1 MPAGRAV
8 PDAPQ
13 GADGLHFRR
22 MHLSHRRNGDILEV
36 ELAGSWRGSELPAID
51 AAISGLPM
59 SGVDS
64 VRVTVPPELDMDL
77 AGAWRLRDWLDSAQ
91 RSGTRVEFQGER
103 PSQVELIDATVSGR
117 VRAVPPTSSESFF
130 EPVSALG
137 RHVTRRW
144 VSLLL
149 ALDFVGRIT
158 LTWLRAITSW
168 RRLRP
173 ISVARHVYETGLTA
187 IPIVSLIAFLITVI
201 IAYIAAQYMRSY
213 GAEIYVVDLITISVL
228 RELAVLLTAI
238 IVAGR
243 SGSAF
248 AAEIG
253 AMKLNEEVDALH
265 AIGVQPYEVLVLP
278 RVIGLVIALPLL
290 AVAADI
296 VGLTGGALL
305 CRWLLDMP
313 LVLFLERAQDAIA
326 PTTFWVGI
334 MKAPVFAVLIA
345 LTGTYRGLQVRGS
358 SRELG
363 RLTTTAV
370 VQSIFLVLFADAL
383 FAVAFWL
390 LDI

>member
-1 MPAGRAV
+1 MFLNV
-8 PDAPQ
+8 
-13 GADGLHFRR
+13 RR
-22 MHLSHRRNGDILEV
+22 DGDILGV
-36 ELAGSWRGSELPAID
+36 ELSGQWRGAALPDIEAELEAQSFAD
-51 AAISGLPM
+51 
-59 SGVDS
+59 
-64 VRVTVPPELDMDL
+64 VRQVQVTVPASLDLDL
-77 AGAWRLRDWLDSAQ
+77 AGAWLMRKWLHKAEEAGIAVAFEPAKPGPLQ
-91 RSGTRVEFQGER
+91 
-103 PSQVELIDATVSGR
+103 LIENTLAGAHATPAS
-117 VRAVPPTSSESFF
+117 SSESRF

-137 RHVTRRW
+137 RHVTRR
-144 VSLLL
+144 VQTVRL
-149 ALDFVGRIT
+149 ALEFVGRATVT
-158 LTWLRAITSW
+158 LLRACTSW
-168 RRLRP
+168 RRMRP
-173 ISVARHVYETGLTA
+173 TSVTRHVYETGLTA

-265 AIGVQPYEVLVLP
+265 AIGVDPYEVLVLP
-278 RVIGLVIALPLL
+278 RVLGLVIALPLL
-290 AVAADI
+290 TVIADL

-305 CRWLLDMP
+305 CLFLLDMP
-313 LVLFLERAQDAIA
+313 LVLFIERAQDSIA
-326 PTTFWVGI
+326 STTFWVGI
-334 MKAPVFAVLIA
+334 IKAPVFALLIA
-345 LTGTYRGLQVRGS
+345 LTGTYRGLQVRDS

-370 VQSIFLVLFADAL
+370 VQSIFLVLLADAM

>member
-1 MPAGRAV
+1 
-8 PDAPQ
+8 
-13 GADGLHFRR
+13 
-22 MHLSHRRNGDILEV
+22 MHLTQQRDGANLEV
-36 ELAGSWRGSELPAID
+36 ELAGSWRGAELPAID
-51 AAISGLPM
+51 AELAALSLADIRTL
-59 SGVDS
+59 
-64 VRVTVPPELDMDL
+64 RITVPESFDLDL
-77 AGAWRLRDWLDSAQ
+77 AGAWTLREWVKAAETA
-91 RSGTRVEFQGER
+91 GTNVEFAGSA
-103 PSQVELIDATVSGR
+103 PSQFELIDSTLGGKLHLT
-117 VRAVPPTSSESFF
+117 PPSSSEPDF

-144 VSLLL
+144 LSVKQ
-149 ALDFVGRIT
+149 ALDFLGRATIT
-158 LTWLRAITSW
+158 FARACTSW

-173 ISVARHVYETGLTA
+173 TSIARHVYETGLTA
-187 IPIVSLIAFLITVI
+187 IPIASLIAFLITLI
-201 IAYIAAQYMRSY
+201 IAYIAAQYMRTY

-228 RELAVLLTAI
+228 RELGVLLTAI

-265 AIGVQPYEVLVLP
+265 AIGVDPQEVLVLP

-290 AVAADI
+290 TVVADL
-296 VGLTGGALL
+296 VGMTGGALL
-305 CRWLLDMP
+305 CKLLLDMP
-313 LVLFLERAQDAIA
+313 LVVFMERAQDSIA
-326 PTTFWVGI
+326 STTFWVGI
-334 MKAPVFAVLIA
+334 IKAPVFALLIA
-345 LTGTYRGLQVRGS
+345 LTGTYRGLQVRDS